1 MTSSYFEYLGRKDAA
16 PFTAEGLDYETTEPD
31 LTKSVNQQID
41 ENIKDRDQFFA
52 DNIRM
57 YNDTMNGKFKK
68 NLEGLYNL
76 TVRGKTFLEQ
86 RQTFLENRAMLEG
99 LVETYTDK
107 QQVAKYAQVA
117 KNEEIA
123 DTEIRTQ
130 ENTDLTLLS
139 TTGED
144 STGTKYTPKQIL
156 NFKELILQGDFA
168 NPKHAAKSMDFYFKR
183 YLPLA
188 QESLMVGGKLYKD
201 MTVDEKD
208 EWYKV
213 AAGNFIAMFVDANP
227 GITEGHL
234 ITHFMPV
241 YSTTQANWTGQNLDI
256 ANSATDTLL
265 QNTDYQNT
273 WNSINLLAEYH
284 NNPSLAE
291 PLVSSPFSPTGW
303 MNNRTDFHRNI
314 GTLNPRK
321 AALADFEA
329 MIIAGIEKDEF
340 SEQAIQYIL
349 NHDLFVADQHK
360 NSGKKSSLFDI
371 NEDAAIRISNAYDK
385 KVRENNLADE
395 EQRLATLDEIAKD
408 GGVIPADAASA
419 FTNPGI
425 IEQVNKLIAFSNLNE
440 FDERKNP
447 EFAGV
452 QPLFKDQALNR
463 VLDNQAFDPKVYDKT
478 DPYWVTNTSDYIYR
492 EAGEFFNKEYNRV
505 MRITSDNP
513 TAIQKATEATEK
525 ALQAG
530 QFDPKDELPMD
541 ANKYRK
547 QVQLYEIYEAN
558 PKEAINSEVPLDGE
572 QLQNAEDYFSGKT
585 DTLDSSWVSLA
596 RLFPNK
602 SSVKLAHD
610 RLVKLDR
617 IKPIPGLM
625 GEIDS
630 VLNSPLLNHKSNAT
644 KVIQAASETDATGSP
659 KLTEMVNALRNPE
672 STNNGGVDAIKDP
685 KGNWVTL
692 DKPLSEH
699 TVAEVYELVKEGYTN
714 IGAFDMT
721 PAAFAQVFG
730 DNIDS
735 IRMTDLFDEKKQIKF
750 LLARV
755 RYKANNQH
763 LFGNA
768 DNTYRRLTNFKE
780 EDVESFETLF
790 ENLPPF
796 LQLETLFG
804 PAAKEFIEQ
813 TLPDDE

>member
-156 NFKELILQGDFA
+156 NFKHLILQGDFA

-395 EQRLATLDEIAKD
+395 EQRLATLDEIVKD

-547 QVQLYEIYEAN
+547 QVQLYEVYEAN

>member
-213 AAGNFIAMFVDANP
+213 AAGNFIAMFVAANP

-547 QVQLYEIYEAN
+547 QVQLYEVYEAN

>member
-16 PFTAEGLDYETTEPD
+16 PFTAEGLDYEKTEPD
-31 LTKSVNQQID
+31 LTESVNKQID

-57 YNDTMNGKFKK
+57 YNTTMSGKVGK
-68 NLEGLYNL
+68 NLTGLYNL
-76 TVRGKTFLEQ
+76 TVRGKTFLDN
-86 RQTFLENRAMLEG
+86 RQTFLENRAMLDG
-99 LVETYTDK
+99 LVETYKDK

-123 DTEIRTQ
+123 DTEIKTQ
-130 ENTDLTLLS
+130 TNVDLTLLDS
-139 TTGED
+139 TGED
-144 STGTKYTPKQIL
+144 STGAKYTPKQIL
-156 NFKELILQGDFA
+156 NFKELVLQQDFA

-183 YLPLA
+183 YLPMA
-188 QESLMVGGKLYKD
+188 QESLMVGGKLFKD

-208 EWYKV
+208 EWYQV

-234 ITHFMPV
+234 ITHFMPT
-241 YSTTQANWTGQNLDI
+241 YTSTRAGYTGQNLDI

-273 WNSINLLAEYH
+273 WNGINLLAEYH
-284 NNPSLAE
+284 NNPSLPE

-303 MNNRTDFHRNI
+303 MNNRTDYHRNI

-329 MIIAGIEKDEF
+329 MVTEGIAKDEF
-340 SEQAIQYIL
+340 SEQAIQYLL

-371 NEDAAIRISNAYDK
+371 NEDAAIRISNKYDTQVK
-385 KVRENNLADE
+385 KNNLADE
-395 EQRLATLDEIAKD
+395 EQRYATLEEIAKD
-408 GGVIPADAASA
+408 GGVIPVDAASA

-425 IEQVNKLIAFSNLNE
+425 IQEVNKLIEFSNLNE
-440 FDERKNP
+440 FDSRKNP
-447 EFAGV
+447 EFSGV
-452 QPLFKDQALNR
+452 EPLFRNQSVAR
-463 VLDNQAFDPKVYDKT
+463 VLDNKAFDPKIYDKT
-478 DPYWVTNTSDYIYR
+478 NTYWVNNTTDYIFR
-492 EAGEFFNKEYNRV
+492 EAGEFFNKEYNRQ
-505 MRITSDNP
+505 MRLTSDHP

-530 QFDPKDELPMD
+530 QFDPTDETPMD

-547 QVQLYEIYEAN
+547 QVELYEVYQAN

-572 QLQNAEDYFSGKT
+572 QLQNAEDYFSRKT

-610 RLVKLDR
+610 RLVKLGR

-625 GEIDS
+625 GDIDS
-630 VLNSPLLNHKSNAT
+630 VLNNPLLNHKSNAT
-644 KVIQAASETDATGSP
+644 KVIQAAAETDVTGSP
-659 KLTEMVNALRNPE
+659 KLTEMVNALRDPE

-699 TVAEVYELVKEGYTN
+699 SVAEVYELVKEGYTN

-730 DNIDS
+730 DNFDNIT
-735 IRMTDLFDEKKQIKF
+735 MTDLFDEKKQVKF
-750 LLARV
+750 LLARL

-780 EDVESFETLF
+780 EDLASFETLF

-796 LQLETLFG
+796 LQLETLYG
-804 PAAKEFIEQ
+804 PAAKELIEQ
-813 TLPDDE
+813 ILPDDE

>member
-16 PFTAEGLDYETTEPD
+16 PFTAEGLDYETTEPA

-813 TLPDDE
+813 TLPNDE

>member
-395 EQRLATLDEIAKD
+395 EQRLATLDEIVKD

-547 QVQLYEIYEAN
+547 QVQLYEVYEAN

>member
-395 EQRLATLDEIAKD
+395 EQRLATLDEIVKD